1 MADTHEERRLG
12 ELFGDLLNEVR
23 NFFHQELRLLKN
35 EMSQKATQ
43 AGKDLALIAV
53 GGAIIYAGILV
64 LLIAAT
70 LGLSLVMPAWA
81 SALIIGLLS
90 IGLGYGF
97 LYKGINDLKHMKV
110 SPDQT
115 LESLKETKE
124 WITHVIN

>member
-1 MADTHEERRLG
+1 MVGPRPERGLG
-12 ELFGDLLNEVR
+12 ELFGDLLKKVR
-23 NFFHQELRLLKN
+23 NFFYQELRLLKT

-43 AGKDLALIAV
+43 AGRDLALIAV
-53 GGAIIYAGILV
+53 GGAIVYAGILV

-90 IGLGYGF
+90 IGVGYGF
-97 LYKGINDLKHMKV
+97 LYKGINDLKHMNV

-115 LESLKETKE
+115 IESLKETKE